1 MGLTEKIREDVK
13 TAMRER
19 DDFRRDTLRNV
30 VGALKQV
37 EIDER
42 KSLSD
47 ADVEKILQKQIKL
60 RLDAIAQYKAG
71 NRIDLVEKESKEV
84 AIIEGYLPKQL
95 NDEQLEAKLQ
105 TIIAAL
111 DQKTIGAVMS
121 AAKTAIGSQA
131 DGKRI
136 SEIAKKLLG

>member
-1 MGLTEKIREDVK
+1 MGLAEKIREDVK

-42 KSLSD
+42 KSLGD

-60 RLDAIAQYKAG
+60 RLDAIAQYKVG
-71 NRIDLVEKESKEV
+71 NRADLVEKESKEV

-121 AAKTAIGSQA
+121 AAKPAIGSQA